1 MFSVIVLII
10 HSLSKSEQKI
20 SEVLKELNVSE
31 TREKVVLETMKI
43 NKATFEEATKRL
55 EGRVSSLETELIR
68 SRESYVAQSIFG
80 LDVPIPSQR
89 YTSKHAVT
97 GMEFELHYAESD
109 PGLLDNQT
117 GTARPARRSVRHP
130 PLNKRNERGAPGEM
144 VSRDSWERLS

>member
-1 MFSVIVLII
+1 MIVLIS

-31 TREKVVLETMKI
+31 MREKAVLETMKI

-55 EGRVSSLETELIR
+55 ESRVSSLEAELDR
-68 SRESYVAQSIFG
+68 SRESYVTQSMFG
-80 LDVPIPSQR
+80 LDVPTPSQR
-89 YTSKHAVT
+89 YPSKHAVT

-117 GTARPARRSVRHP
+117 GAARPTRRSVRHP

-144 VSRDSWERLS
+144 FSRDSWERRS